1 MERINEDGRTQW
13 VRMHNLRMHLKM
25 TMKMIKKTTVTTTI
39 TMMAALRNREIIAE
53 EAFVRRKP
61 FYLEPI
67 PSFHEQDV
75 HRVRTL
81 HVDSIVQMSVIE
93 NSQKMVAQ
101 AMNDYNQALRRS
113 SDLQTQKIKLE
124 NEQKEASGNGLPSE
138 T

>member
-1 MERINEDGRTQW
+1 MGSDAQFEDAPEDDNENDKEDNGDNNDNNDGG
-13 VRMHNLRMHLKM
+13 VEESGN
-25 TMKMIKKTTVTTTI
+25 
-39 TMMAALRNREIIAE
+39 IAE

>member
-1 MERINEDGRTQW
+1 MGSDAQSEDAPEDDNENDKEDNGDNNDNNDGG
-13 VRMHNLRMHLKM
+13 VEESGN
-25 TMKMIKKTTVTTTI
+25 
-39 TMMAALRNREIIAE
+39 IAE